1 MVLLLLLLVP
11 LVELFV
17 IIQVAGLIGG
27 WETLLLLVV
36 VGVLGAWLV
45 KLQGISTMVKVSRAV
60 SERRV
65 PDKELIDGFLILVAA
80 VLLLIPG
87 FASDVLA
94 LGLLFPP
101 TRALVRSPMVKRIKK
116 GPVGMFGTVVGSGG
130 RFVGTF
136 RSGTYEVSG
145 HEAPGPGRPTERG
158 DGPFDASG
166 RELPPDNPEPEP

>member
-27 WETLLLLVV
+27 WETLLLLIV
-36 VGVLGAWLV
+36 VGVAGAWLV
-45 KLQGISTMVKVSRAV
+45 KLQGISTMVRVSRAV

-87 FASDVLA
+87 FTSDLLA

-101 TRALVRSPMVKRIKK
+101 TRALVRGPLVKRIKG
-116 GPVGMFGTVVGSGG
+116 GPVGTFGSIVGSGG
-130 RFVGTF
+130 RYVGTF
-136 RSGTYEVSG
+136 RAGAYEVSG
-145 HEAPGPGRPTERG
+145 EEAPGPDRPSGGR
-158 DGPFDASG
+158 GPLDASG